1 VRIPSD
7 LPPRRRPRTRRRK
20 RSNTGRIIVGIVLS
34 VLVLMFVSARAVS
47 SFFVDYLWFD
57 SVGRSDVFW
66 GVLWSK
72 AQLALGFSLAF
83 VLFGLVST
91 IVADRLAPNG
101 LFETADDR
109 VVARYRTLTRRQRMT
124 LRTLVV
130 VVLGFLAGLPA
141 ASQWESWLLF
151 RNSRSFG
158 VSDPLF
164 DVDVGFYV
172 FRLPFLQFLVSWL
185 FAAFVMVSLLT
196 AGAYY
201 LNGSIRFQGAPP
213 RVAAHVKVHLSVLF
227 AVLALLKAA
236 GYWLQRFD
244 LTRSTRGV
252 VQGATYTDVN
262 AQLPVL
268 NLLILVSLAI
278 AVLFLVNI
286 RQKGWRLPVLAVGIW
301 AVVAVVAGAIYPAIV
316 QRFVVQPNVSTREL
330 PYIDDNLAATQA
342 AMGIDDVETVTF
354 TPGQVSSSEVEADQA
369 VLRDVR
375 LLDAAQMRDR
385 FSLDQGLRSFYTIN
399 DLDVDRYVFDGRQQ
413 QVMVA
418 ARELSTANI
427 PNNTWVSRHLLYT
440 HGCGLVAAPASSVT
454 DDGRPDYVEL
464 PIEEPRIYYGE
475 DLPGY
480 AVVDTDQAEQPCPG
494 DETQRYDGAGGVE
507 LNSVLRR
514 LAFAIDFGEYNLFG
528 SRLITGESR
537 VMIERDVRDRVN
549 ALAPFLAIDADPY
562 PVELDGRILWI
573 VDTYTTTSRYPYA
586 QRANTSQLSGGSGLD
601 TSFNYVR
608 NSVKAVVDAYDG
620 SVTFYVVDPDDPIVR
635 AWSGAF
641 PDLFTPIS
649 EAPAGLADHFRYP
662 EDLFRVQ
669 TNVYGKYQ
677 FDDPNEFFNRDAA
690 WSVAQAPPLIPEA
703 TNAAVTDPDAVVSD
717 SVDVADPNVERF
729 EPYYTIFHPPGGE
742 GDPEFSMLRPFV
754 PFSTDDSR
762 KELRAFMTVS
772 SAPETYGQLTVYSV
786 ADPLPPGPATVAAE
800 IESTPEISSAITL
813 LDQQGSDVVF
823 GTLQVLPI
831 GDGLIYVRPLYVRP
845 DDTNAKQVFLRRM
858 IAWYDNRAVIASTL
872 SEAINRLF
880 PSAELDLGDV
890 VGGDGEPVE
899 PETPTEPVGDETAA
913 ELLIQAD
920 ALFEEADAALAESPP
935 DFATYADKQAEARE
949 LLERALALLGTD
961 SSS

>member
-7 LPPRRRPRTRRRK
+7 LPPRRRPRARKRK
-20 RSNTGRIIVGIVLS
+20 RSNTGRIVVGVVLS
-34 VLVLMFVSARAVS
+34 ALVLLFVSARGVS
-47 SFFVDYLWFD
+47 SFYVDYLWFD
-57 SVGRSDVFW
+57 SVGRNDVFW

-72 AQLALGFSLAF
+72 VQLALGFSLAF

-91 IVADRLAPNG
+91 IVADRLAPNA
-101 LFETADDR
+101 LLETVDDR
-109 VVARYRTLTRRQRMT
+109 VVARYRALTRRQRML

-130 VVLGFLAGLPA
+130 AVLGFLAGLPA

-213 RVAAHVKVHLSVLF
+213 RVAPHVKVHLSVLF
-227 AVLALLKAA
+227 AVAALLKAA

-342 AMGIDDVETVTF
+342 AMDIADVETVPF
-354 TPGQVSSSEVEADQA
+354 MSGQVSSSEVEADQA

-399 DLDVDRYVFDGRQQ
+399 DLDVDRYVLDGREQ

-475 DLPGY
+475 DLPSY

-494 DETQRYDGAGGVE
+494 AETQRYEGLGGVE

-537 VMIERDVRDRVN
+537 VMIERDVRERVH

-573 VDTYTTTSRYPYA
+573 VDTYTTTNRYPYA

-620 SVTFYVVDPDDPIVR
+620 SVTFYVADPNDPIVR

-641 PDLFTPIS
+641 PDLFTPMS
-649 EAPAGLADHFRYP
+649 EAPTGLAEHFRYP

-669 TNVYGKYQ
+669 TNIYGKYQ

-729 EPYYTIFHPPGGE
+729 EPYYTIFHPPGG

-772 SAPETYGQLTVYSV
+772 SAPDTYGKLTVYSV
-786 ADPLPPGPATVAAE
+786 TDPLPPGPATVAAE

-823 GTLQVLPI
+823 GTLQVLPV

-899 PETPTEPVGDETAA
+899 PDTPSEPAGDETAA
-913 ELLIQAD
+913 ELLLKAD
-920 ALFEEADAALAESPP
+920 TLFEEADAALAENPP

-961 SSS
+961 ASS